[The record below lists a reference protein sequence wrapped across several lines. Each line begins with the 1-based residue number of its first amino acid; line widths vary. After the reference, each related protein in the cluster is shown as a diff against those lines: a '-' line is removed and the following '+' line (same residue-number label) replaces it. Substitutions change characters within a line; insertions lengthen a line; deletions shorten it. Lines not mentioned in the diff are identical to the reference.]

1 MNGRRVAYGMT
12 TPSFDLCHPGPEDD
26 CETQRPISHE
36 SSGLTRSV
44 GVKKH
49 RSLLRGIIGG
59 ALLSPTVLLC
69 LPSFQTRLCLPFLQ
83 CWKERCI
90 RIHVESRASHAV

>member
-12 TPSFDLCHPGPEDD
+12 TPSFDLGQGQKMTVRPR
-26 CETQRPISHE
+26 RPISHE
-36 SSGLTRSV
+36 SSGLTGSV

-49 RSLLRGIIGG
+49 RSLLRGMIGG